1 MREIKEVV
9 SDAALGLVFEK
20 KEDIIM
26 WDITI
31 SFADGNHY
39 QIKVP
44 KAFIEEVYSIGFNEG
59 CNKNKK

>member
-9 SDAALGLVFEK
+9 SDAVLALVFEK

-26 WDITI
+26 LDITL
-31 SFADGNHY
+31 SSADGNHY

-44 KAFIEEVYSIGFNEG
+44 KTFIEEVYSIGFNERY
-59 CNKNKK
+59 NKNNK